1 MKTRSS
7 ILLRLMAAAAFCA
20 GSSVAADFQV
30 VASKDVAADSI
41 SADELKRIFML
52 SKNSIGAAKVTPVV
66 QKAGPAHDAI
76 LKECLG
82 MSGDELQNH
91 YKALVFTGKATAP
104 KAVSSDAE
112 VISFVAM
119 SKNAVGYVSAT
130 AITMGVKK
138 LAVK

>member
-1 MKTRSS
+1 MKPKSS
-7 ILLRLMAAAAFCA
+7 ILFQLLGLGALCL
-20 GSSVAADFQV
+20 GSGLAADFQV

-66 QKAGPAHDAI
+66 QRAGAPHEAI
-76 LKECLG
+76 LKEYLG
-82 MSGDELQNH
+82 MSSDELQTH
-91 YKALVFTGKATAP
+91 YKSLVFTGKAVAP
-104 KAVSSDAE
+104 KAFVSAAE

-119 SKNAVGYVSAT
+119 SKNAVGYVSSS

>member
-1 MKTRSS
+1 MGV
-7 ILLRLMAAAAFCA
+7 LCL
-20 GSSVAADFQV
+20 GSGMAADFQV

-41 SADELKRIFML
+41 STDELKRIFML
-52 SKNSIGAAKVTPVV
+52 SKNSIGATKVTPVV
-66 QKAGPAHDAI
+66 QKAGAAHDAI

-82 MSGDELQNH
+82 MSPDELQTH
-91 YKALVFTGKATAP
+91 YKSLVFTGKAVAP
-104 KAVSSDAE
+104 KAVASDAE

-138 LAVK
+138 LEVK

>member
-1 MKTRSS
+1 M
-7 ILLRLMAAAAFCA
+7 
-20 GSSVAADFQV
+20 AADFQV

-41 SADELKRIFML
+41 STDELKRIFML
-52 SKNSIGAAKVTPVV
+52 SKNSIGATKVTPVV
-66 QKAGPAHDAI
+66 QKAGAAHDAI

-82 MSGDELQNH
+82 MSPDELQTH
-91 YKALVFTGKATAP
+91 YKSLVFTGKAVAP
-104 KAVSSDAE
+104 KAVASDAE

-138 LAVK
+138 LEVK